1 MTTPAAAPDV
11 TYRSPFLG
19 WPSRAY
25 GYLQLQTY
33 YAFCYSLNHPWKWRW
48 ILSCIVRRFRPVAIA
63 GKNVVV
69 VKARD
74 VRDVANRMEDFT
86 IADVLGPLMPWGP
99 FMLTVDWPEQHK
111 LERNFLQSIVQ
122 NTDVDIIRQRAAA
135 KCRALIDESK
145 AKAGSGLARIDVVA
159 DLCEP
164 VVADMI
170 ENYFG
175 VPDIGSKNP
184 INKSMAVILGNVA
197 GYFIVTPPRYS
208 PPGEEAIKSMDI
220 LSGVIIRRIKA
231 QLKLIKSQSGERPT
245 PSDLLTRLLV
255 RMLNSPPSF
264 LNTDWI
270 RRYITGLAVFGG
282 GTITRASVHAIDRLL
297 EFPEHIASART
308 RANEI
313 IEESEPLQSAKTR
326 ERLESSRDPLRQVIY
341 EALRFRP
348 MLPFLRR
355 YIPRETVIAE
365 GSPDAR
371 LVPMGKEV
379 LAVAAAAMFD
389 PEEFEGP
396 SQFKC
401 DRSLK
406 TYLHFGPEG
415 GPRFCFGKYVA
426 DALIVEI
433 ISALLRYCDQ
443 WKRVNQVQYYNGGLL
458 PQSLC
463 LTYS

>member
-1 MTTPAAAPDV
+1 MTTPAAAPDL
-11 TYRSPFLG
+11 TYRSPFLE

-25 GYLQLQTY
+25 GYLGLQIY
-33 YAFCYSLNHPWKWRW
+33 YVLCYFLNHPWTWRW
-48 ILSCIVRRFRPVAIA
+48 ICSGLLRRFRPVAIA
-63 GKNVVV
+63 GNKVVV

-74 VRDVANRMEDFT
+74 VRDVANRIEDFT
-86 IADVLGPLMPWGP
+86 IADVLGPSMPWGP

-111 LERNFLQSIVQ
+111 SERNFLQSIVEE
-122 NTDVDIIRQRAAA
+122 TDVDIIRQRAAI
-135 KCRALIDESK
+135 KCRALIAKSK
-145 AKAGSGLARIDVVA
+145 AKAGSGLAKIDVVA

-175 VPDIGSKNP
+175 VPNIGSKNP
-184 INKSMAVILGNVA
+184 INKNMAVILGDVA
-197 GYFIVTPPRYS
+197 GYFIVTPPRDS
-208 PPGEEAIKSMDI
+208 EPGDEAIKSMDI
-220 LSGVIIRRIKA
+220 LSKSILRRIKA
-231 QLKLIKSQSGERPT
+231 QLKLIKSQPEEKPL
-245 PSDLLTRLLV
+245 DLLTRLLV
-255 RMLNSPPSF
+255 RMLNSPPPF
-264 LNTDWI
+264 LNIDWI

-282 GTITRASVHAIDRLL
+282 GTITRATAHAIDRLL

-313 IEESEPLQSAKTR
+313 IEEKGQLQSTKKR
-326 ERLESSRDPLRQVIY
+326 EQLESSRDPLRQVIY

-355 YIPRETVIAE
+355 YVPRETVVAE
-365 GSPDAR
+365 GSADAR

-389 PEEFEGP
+389 PEEFEAP

-415 GPRFCFGKYVA
+415 GPRFCFGHYVA

-433 ISALLRYCDQ
+433 ISALLRDCDQ